1 MNQRLQRG
9 LQNAELLH
17 YLISNQVEI
26 LQIRENDKSKYE
38 LHAILKWKSGVFP
51 VITTRGKA
59 REWSSLDRMVK
70 HLRTNINSVSIDCH
84 LKIKAT

>member
-26 LQIRENDKSKYE
+26 LQIGENDKSKYE
-38 LHAILKWKSGVFP
+38 LHAILKWKSGVFQ
-51 VITTRGKA
+51 
-59 REWSSLDRMVK
+59 
-70 HLRTNINSVSIDCH
+70 
-84 LKIKAT
+84 

>member
-26 LQIRENDKSKYE
+26 LQIWENDKSPS
-38 LHAILKWKSGVFP
+38 H
-51 VITTRGKA
+51 
-59 REWSSLDRMVK
+59 
-70 HLRTNINSVSIDCH
+70 HLPQHFIKQH
-84 LKIKAT
+84 LPRIP

>member
-26 LQIRENDKSKYE
+26 LQIRGSMPFRVE
-38 LHAILKWKSGVFP
+38 LDNIKDIGVP
-51 VITTRGKA
+51 VQSA
-59 REWSSLDRMVK
+59 A
-70 HLRTNINSVSIDCH
+70 VSPVAVD
-84 LKIKAT
+84 